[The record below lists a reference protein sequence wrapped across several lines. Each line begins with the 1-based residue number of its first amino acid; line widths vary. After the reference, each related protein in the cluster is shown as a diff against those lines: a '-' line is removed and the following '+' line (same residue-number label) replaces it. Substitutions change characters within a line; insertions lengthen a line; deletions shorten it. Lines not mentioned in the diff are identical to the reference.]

1 MSLNAIICISQA
13 YLIFVMESVFFWHI
27 GSGDVTSH
35 GSFLRA
41 LDPLTLTA
49 TQCQKML
56 AAGTTSTLEL
66 VEVFLNQIR
75 QHNHDGIK
83 LNAVIST
90 APIEVLTQ
98 QAKRLD
104 EERANGKV
112 TGPLHGVLIIIKDSI
127 LTDSDLGMDTT
138 YGSFALVGAK
148 AKNALVVNAI
158 SKACMIILGKANL
171 SVLYIPSHL

>member
-1 MSLNAIICISQA
+1 MAALSQT
-13 YLIFVMESVFFWHI
+13 LLVKESGFSWHV
-27 GSGDVTSH
+27 GSGNVTSH
-35 GSFLRA
+35 GSHVRA

-66 VEVFLNQIR
+66 VEWYLDQIR

-104 EERANGKV
+104 EERINGKAK
-112 TGPLHGVLIIIKDSI
+112 GPLHGVPIIIKDSI

-138 YGSFALVGAK
+138 CGSFALVGAK
-148 AKNALVVNAI
+148 AKNAPVVNAI
-158 SKACMIILGKANL
+158 LKAGMIILGKANL
-171 SVLYIPSHL
+171 SVLYIPSHLQYRTNV